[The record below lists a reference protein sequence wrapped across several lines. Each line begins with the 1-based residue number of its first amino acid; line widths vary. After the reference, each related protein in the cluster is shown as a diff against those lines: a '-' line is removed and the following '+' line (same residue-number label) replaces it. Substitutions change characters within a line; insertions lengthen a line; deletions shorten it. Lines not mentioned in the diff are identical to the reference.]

1 MHLHPIMEVACEP
14 KVSVIELFGTFVGT
28 IGKGKGFSSLGS
40 MAVMTM
46 KSHRS

>member
-1 MHLHPIMEVACEP
+1 MYLHPNMEVAYEP
-14 KVSVIELFGTFVGT
+14 KVSVIEFFGTFAGT

-46 KSHRS
+46 